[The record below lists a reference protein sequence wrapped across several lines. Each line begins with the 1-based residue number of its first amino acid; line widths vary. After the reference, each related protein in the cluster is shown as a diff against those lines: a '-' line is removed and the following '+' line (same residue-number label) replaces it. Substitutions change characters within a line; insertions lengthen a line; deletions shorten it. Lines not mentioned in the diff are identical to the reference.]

1 MRVLREWGSQG
12 AESGSVGTAVSE
24 STAAERGGMA
34 VWLLAVGQTLI
45 YAGCYYSFPALLPDL
60 EAATGWTKAELALGP
75 TLAFLIMAGLT
86 PFTGRLV
93 DRGLGGEMLIWLP
106 GITALGVAGLGLV
119 SSLAGWLG
127 LWAVIG
133 VAQAGSLYETCF
145 AFLTRRMGNGARA
158 AITRVTLVAGFAGT
172 LAFPLGH
179 WLGEAFGGQG
189 ALIAFAGLVALVMP
203 INALAVRQLRRRE
216 RAGQALP
223 PTPPGTLQAALR
235 KPAFWMIAA
244 SFMAVYLNHGILITY
259 VLVLFAD
266 RGAEAGMAA
275 LAAAAIG
282 PAQVAGR
289 LVLLA
294 AGARVTTAQ
303 ATIASLGSVV
313 LAGGLLLLAGAAPI
327 LIFVFALAQGA
338 GLGLT
343 SILRPV
349 LIAEILGRQGFGAIS
364 GAAAVAPILASAAA
378 PSVGAALLTL
388 GGPGLVYVAC
398 LALAVVGLALM
409 AGLLWRRSG
418 ESV

>member
-1 MRVLREWGSQG
+1 
-12 AESGSVGTAVSE
+12 
-24 STAAERGGMA
+24 
-34 VWLLAVGQTLI
+34 
-45 YAGCYYSFPALLPDL
+45 
-60 EAATGWTKAELALGP
+60 
-75 TLAFLIMAGLT
+75 
-86 PFTGRLV
+86 
-93 DRGLGGEMLIWLP
+93 
-106 GITALGVAGLGLV
+106 
-119 SSLAGWLG
+119 
-127 LWAVIG
+127 
-133 VAQAGSLYETCF
+133 
-145 AFLTRRMGNGARA
+145 
-158 AITRVTLVAGFAGT
+158 
-172 LAFPLGH
+172 
-179 WLGEAFGGQG
+179 
-189 ALIAFAGLVALVMP
+189 
-203 INALAVRQLRRRE
+203 
-216 RAGQALP
+216 
-223 PTPPGTLQAALR
+223 
-235 KPAFWMIAA
+235 
-244 SFMAVYLNHGILITY
+244 MAVYLNHGILITY

-303 ATIASLGSVV
+303 ATMASLGSVV

-398 LALAVVGLALM
+398 LALAMVGLALM
-409 AGLLWRRSG
+409 AGLLWGRERESG
-418 ESV
+418 